1 MRILIADDN
10 LLVRRGIMGLLAQQ
24 ENLVVCGQASDAAE
38 AIQRANELRPDLIL
52 LDVSMP
58 GTNGLET
65 ARTLKQQLPQIQI
78 LIISQHDPK
87 PMLARSSEV
96 GADGCLDKARLATD
110 LLPTIR
116 NLQNRS
122 FEQTA

>member
-1 MRILIADDN
+1 
-10 LLVRRGIMGLLAQQ
+10 MGLLAQQ
-24 ENLVVCGQASDAAE
+24 ENLEVCGEASDAAE

-58 GTNGLET
+58 GTNGLQT
-65 ARTLKQQLPQIQI
+65 ARTLKQQFPGIQI

-87 PMLARSSEV
+87 MLARSSEV
-96 GADGCLDKARLATD
+96 GAEGCLDKARLAMD
-110 LLPTIR
+110 LLPAIR
-116 NLQNRS
+116 VLQNRS